1 MASATRSAPRRSRRV
16 ARRLGAV
23 VMSCT
28 LALTVL
34 ASTVT
39 TAPSL
44 PGWLLLPLEASGMPA
59 HVAATPDDTTADERA
74 DVTVSLAAYAA
85 ARAEDDAVKSR
96 SDAFTAAS
104 RDRRA
109 EPPQK
114 AEPLT
119 ALAPRTNSSTHDV
132 PAGDALVTA
141 DDGDDAPTTAAEP
154 EQERASGVLS
164 SRLEPEDTATEE
176 PEPTVTPEPEP
187 ATPEPTATPEPEPS
201 TTPVPERTEEEPPAG
216 ESAPEASAPPTAEPS
231 PTPEPSRT
239 PEPDPSRTP
248 EPEPSRTP
256 EPEPSRTPEPKPE
269 PEPAPEP
276 EPSPSPKP
284 KPEPA
289 PEPSQPPAAGDTATA
304 RTTLFQLLNS
314 FRRANGVAPV
324 QQSNHLQ
331 NAAQGW
337 ADHLARTEPA
347 DMGTSHNPRMN
358 QQVGCGV
365 HRNGTWGGCSE
376 LIVRNRGGASMA
388 FDTVLRWLHTWWT
401 ESPHHEPWMIDE
413 RYTHVGHGFA
423 WSDRGV
429 PYAVTVIAERL

>member
-1 MASATRSAPRRSRRV
+1 
-16 ARRLGAV
+16 
-23 VMSCT
+23 MSCT

-141 DDGDDAPTTAAEP
+141 DDGDDAPTAAA

-239 PEPDPSRTP
+239 PEPDPRRTP
-248 EPEPSRTP
+248 EPEPSRTQQ
-256 EPEPSRTPEPKPE
+256 
-269 PEPAPEP
+269 
-276 EPSPSPKP
+276 
-284 KPEPA
+284 
-289 PEPSQPPAAGDTATA
+289 PEPSQ
-304 RTTLFQLLNS
+304 
-314 FRRANGVAPV
+314 
-324 QQSNHLQ
+324 
-331 NAAQGW
+331 
-337 ADHLARTEPA
+337 
-347 DMGTSHNPRMN
+347 NP
-358 QQVGCGV
+358 
-365 HRNGTWGGCSE
+365 E
-376 LIVRNRGGASMA
+376 
-388 FDTVLRWLHTWWT
+388 
-401 ESPHHEPWMIDE
+401 
-413 RYTHVGHGFA
+413 
-423 WSDRGV
+423 
-429 PYAVTVIAERL
+429 PYASKHP